1 MEKKGLYVITE
12 TNVRLSKKEF
22 TQFIIGTSRDFGIA
36 RTILKDSLDRLIT
49 YGFDEKFVDYPNKRE
64 WMYSFSDFVIRC
76 EILFTEDV

>member
-1 MEKKGLYVITE
+1 MEKKGLYVVTE

-36 RTILKDSLDRLIT
+36 RSILKDSLDRLIAD
-49 YGFDEKFVDYPNKRE
+49 GFDEKFVDYPNKWE
-64 WMYSFSDFVIRC
+64 WMYNFSDFVIRC

>member
-36 RTILKDSLDRLIT
+36 RTILKDSLDRLIAD
-49 YGFDEKFVDYPNKRE
+49 GFDEKFVDYPNKWE
-64 WMYSFSDFVIRC
+64 WIYSFSDFVIRC